1 MNFWDASAIVPLAVA
16 EPSSARLR
24 KLSSE
29 EPDITVWW
37 STGVECV
44 SAVSRRERTGALP
57 TEEAILAL
65 ETLDHLA
72 TVWAEILPTE
82 ALRLDARRMV
92 RVHDLRATD
101 AFQLAAARSAS
112 EQRPEHV
119 PIVTLDE
126 RLALAARR
134 EGFHVRPG

>member
-16 EPSSARLR
+16 EPASARLR
-24 KLSSE
+24 GLVGE

-37 STGVECV
+37 ATGVECM
-44 SAVSRRERTGALP
+44 SAISRRERTGALP
-57 TEEAILAL
+57 TDEAVLAL
-65 ETLDHLA
+65 GTLDQLA
-72 TVWAEILPTE
+72 TRWIEILPTE

-92 RVHDLRATD
+92 RVHDLRAAD

-119 PIVTLDE
+119 PIVTLDD

-134 EGFHVRPG
+134 EGFRLLPT